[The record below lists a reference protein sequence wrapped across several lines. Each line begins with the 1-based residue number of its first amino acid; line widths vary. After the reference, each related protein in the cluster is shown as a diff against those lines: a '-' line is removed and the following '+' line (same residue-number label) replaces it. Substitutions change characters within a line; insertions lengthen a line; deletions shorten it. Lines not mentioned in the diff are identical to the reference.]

1 MRNALAKF
9 YLTPHN
15 VGKKEVQSMK
25 YGFIG
30 CGNMAAAIINGAL
43 AKGILAKEDILAS
56 VKTES
61 SAKRIQET
69 MGIACTTDNLSVA
82 SQADYLFLA
91 VKPQFCEEVALE
103 VRGKRKK
110 GQVLVSIAAG
120 KTLAW
125 LKEKF
130 GENEK
135 NIRTMPNTP
144 ALVGEG
150 ITGVCPDDLV
160 SREETDLVLELL
172 NSFGKAAVV
181 TEPILDIVGAV
192 SGSSPAFVFMF
203 IEALADGA
211 VAEGMPRAQAY
222 TFAAQSVLGSAKMV
236 LETGLHPGA
245 LKDMVCS
252 PGGTTIEG
260 VNVLEKEG
268 MRSAVMDAVRA
279 CIAKTKKL

>member
-135 NIRTMPNTP
+135 IIRTMPNTP

>member
-30 CGNMAAAIINGAL
+30 CGNIAAAIINGAL

-135 NIRTMPNTP
+135 IIRTMPNTP